1 MADHSHETTHGHP
14 ENPIM
19 YYFGVFGLL
28 IVMTVLTVLVAKF
41 DLEEMFKDVP
51 VLNHV
56 RGVLNAL
63 VALTIAVIK
72 ATAVILIF
80 MHVRWSSRLT
90 QVIVVSAV
98 FWLLIMLSFTVS
110 DYLTRGG
117 WPTATGQ

>member
-1 MADHSHETTHGHP
+1 
-14 ENPIM
+14 M

-28 IVMTVLTVLVAKF
+28 IVMTVLTVLVAKY

-90 QVIVVSAV
+90 QVIIVSAV

-117 WPTATGQ
+117 WPTTTGQ